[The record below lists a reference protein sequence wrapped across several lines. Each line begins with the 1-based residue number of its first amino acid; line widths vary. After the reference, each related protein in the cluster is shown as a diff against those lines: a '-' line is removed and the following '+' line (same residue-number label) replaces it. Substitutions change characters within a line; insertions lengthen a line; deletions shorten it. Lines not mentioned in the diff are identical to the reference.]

1 MHSGRWCGHAYAVG
15 RRTRLHFWCAYARGA
30 CGANGSGHAYAV
42 GRRTRLHFWCAY
54 ACGSNGPNGLGC
66 LCMWFWCAY
75 ACGSNGPNLLVC
87 ICMWLQRPQRSWL
100 LMHVAPTVFLRRLGC
115 YAYAVRSCICP
126 RVTLDKKVPTFL
138 LCICRALAAY
148 ARG

>member
-1 MHSGRWCGHAYAVG
+1 MHYSGRWCGHAYAVG

-54 ACGSNGPNGLGC
+54 ACGSNGPNERCC

-75 ACGSNGPNLLVC
+75 ACGSNDTNLLVC
-87 ICMWLQRPQRSWL
+87 ICMWLQRHQRSWL
-100 LMHVAPTVFLRRLGC
+100 LMHVAPTALHAQARL
-115 YAYAVRSCICP
+115 V
-126 RVTLDKKVPTFL
+126 
-138 LCICRALAAY
+138 CICRALAAY
-148 ARG
+148 ARGSPSTKKFRPGWCAYAVP